1 MKITFFAINYS
12 PSVGGAQEL
21 VQRIAEGLVQRHGH
35 QVTVLTTD
43 ALYAPAGK
51 NPGKIPDSH
60 EVINGV
66 EVLRLPVSRRTHDLL
81 RVLRRVGVRFGRPI
95 RPSVTAYGPW
105 GANLAFGARKAA
117 KNSDVVVGV
126 SAPFTTV
133 PAAEIFTRGNKAAAF
148 VALPILHLGDWVPS
162 GSLLKSLLRADRCIA
177 LTAAEEAWLLANGLE
192 PSQGTVIPPG
202 CNGGDTTLTR
212 SAAQRKLGL
221 IERPTVVF
229 IGRLAAH
236 KGIDTLLAACPSLLS
251 AHPDLTILLAGSR
264 TGWSGLGAALEAMPA
279 DAAER
284 VVVLED
290 FAESDRDL
298 ILGAADIVVVP
309 SREEAFGLVIL
320 EAWAAQRP
328 VVASDI
334 AAVRSVI
341 RDGVDGLLVPVGQA
355 EALATAVGSLLASP
369 ETAQRLGLAGS
380 QRIAEEFSWEVVVDR
395 WNEELVA
402 VCSSQNSAELRS
414 KGAH

>member
-21 VQRIAEGLVQRHGH
+21 VQRIAEGLVRRHGH

-51 NPGKIPDSH
+51 NPGRIPDSH

-81 RVLRRVGVRFGRPI
+81 RVLRRIGARFGRPI

-105 GANLAFGARKAA
+105 GAKLAFGARKAA

-133 PAAEIFTRGNKAAAF
+133 PAAEIFTRSRNAAAF

-177 LTAAEEAWLLANGLE
+177 LTTAEEAWLLANGLE

-212 SAAQRKLGL
+212 SASQRKLGL

-279 DAAER
+279 DTAER

-298 ILGAADIVVVP
+298 ILGAADIVVP
-309 SREEAFGLVIL
+309 SREEAFGMVIL

-402 VCSSQNSAELRS
+402 VGSSGLSP
-414 KGAH
+414 KGAN